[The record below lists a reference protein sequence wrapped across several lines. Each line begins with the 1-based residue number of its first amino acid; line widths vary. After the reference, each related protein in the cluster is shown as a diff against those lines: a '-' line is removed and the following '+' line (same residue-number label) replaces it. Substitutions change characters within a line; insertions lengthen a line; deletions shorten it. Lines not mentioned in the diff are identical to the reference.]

1 MRHLRVAYGNFAS
14 VGGAMTKKRTIATM
28 AALGGMTAA
37 VALLSGQP
45 AAKADEL
52 SDLRANQQLL
62 QQRLDQ
68 LAQIPSST
76 GVYPG
81 GPPAPT
87 AGAGIV
93 GGSFPR
99 SFLVPGTDTSI
110 RVGGEI
116 RHSGVHH
123 DLRPS
128 KKSKE
133 PAAFL

>member
-1 MRHLRVAYGNFAS
+1 MTNGRNLASISAIVACALS
-14 VGGAMTKKRTIATM
+14 VPM
-28 AALGGMTAA
+28 AIGPYSA
-37 VALLSGQP
+37 Q
-45 AAKADEL
+45 ADEM

-68 LAQIPSST
+68 LAQIPAPGSP
-76 GVYPG
+76 YPG
-81 GPPAPT
+81 GPPATT

-116 RHSGVHH
+116 R
-123 DLRPS
+123 
-128 KKSKE
+128 E
-133 PAAFL
+133 